1 MAEDM
6 TINAVIL
13 RIKKM
18 YEDAIVNGGRDG
30 VHSLIRSKKLI
41 DCIHEFIKHELVK
54 QGVDASKIIPPLGET
69 KPELTMAGFLKRKNQ
84 DISILSRP
92 PKTEIIE
99 EGVLTGKKDKLGKD
113 VMNNSIS
120 INIRSQLS
128 SIAKNFDTLFERT
141 FAEPLNLHLRA
152 PKLVMGE
159 VYMVPLIA
167 YDPDKMNKN
176 KIGWRE
182 WLPVKYI
189 PAFRAL
195 NNRKGEE
202 DDDYKYERVCLL
214 IIDFRQNPPKIV
226 DSMQDF
232 IDEGIVDKELAKKFS
247 IEGLDIKNFVSDILA
262 VYKKRHGS
270 LDSLKA
276 VRLS

>member
-6 TINAVIL
+6 NINAVIL
-13 RIKKM
+13 RIKRM
-18 YEDAIVNGGRDG
+18 YEEAIVSGGRDR

-41 DCIHEFIKHELVK
+41 DCIHEFIKQELVK

-69 KPELTMAGFLKRKNQ
+69 KPELKMAGFLKRKSQ
-84 DISILSRP
+84 DISVLSQI
-92 PKTEIIE
+92 PKTEIID
-99 EGVLTGKKDKLGKD
+99 EGVLIGEKDKISKE
-113 VMNNSIS
+113 VMDNSIS

-128 SIAKNFDTLFERT
+128 SLGKNFDTLFERT
-141 FAEPLNLHLRA
+141 FAEALNLHLRA
-152 PKLVMGE
+152 KKLIMGE
-159 VYMVPLIA
+159 VYTVPLIA
-167 YDPDKMNKN
+167 YDPDKMNKK

-182 WLPVKYI
+182 WLPVNYL
-189 PAFRAL
+189 PAFQAL
-195 NNRKGEE
+195 NNRKDDE

-232 IDEGIVDKELAKKFS
+232 IDEGVVDKELAKKFS
-247 IEGLDIKNFVSDILA
+247 MEGLDIKNFVSDILA
-262 VYKKRHGS
+262 AYKKRHGN

-276 VRLS
+276 VRIS